1 VRHRWFQRL
10 PARSSLHHSLA
21 KHCALHLS
29 DAQRTEIPVGIF
41 FDLTTLAVA
50 YTKVEPYHNIL
61 KGGETMKKTLAA
73 TSLSLLFFVSPMQ
86 VALADTCSCGTN
98 NCSTVTTC
106 PGSCYAYCSTSG
118 GCGSGCGKGRKG
130 AAKEVTFQ
138 VTNSNSE
145 QLSSELTRISGREI
159 VFTASEPDDLF
170 SFDFKR
176 APVWEVFEELS
187 KRGTVEIDGVDFRA
201 LQDLRSALLAGEK
214 ISLQFSMPADEMVSW
229 LSFVSGFPLRINSG
243 NAQEH
248 VRIALKEATLQD
260 IIQALSK
267 MGIEVAF

>member
-1 VRHRWFQRL
+1 
-10 PARSSLHHSLA
+10 
-21 KHCALHLS
+21 
-29 DAQRTEIPVGIF
+29 
-41 FDLTTLAVA
+41 
-50 YTKVEPYHNIL
+50 
-61 KGGETMKKTLAA
+61 
-73 TSLSLLFFVSPMQ
+73 MQ